1 MSGRGPR
8 KRLVTGSIVDPAG
21 TLNAFETDKLITDI
35 PTQYIQLDP
44 AVRAFTLNSVR
55 YLMTPT
61 NAVTY
66 ELILLKGAS
75 LDDVESLSNIV
86 WRSGA
91 AMASGT
97 PYKRCNNEDE
107 LPIDVLLDDPGKLYY
122 LQLWTGA
129 TGNTLGFVE
138 VEGIELLNR
147 R

>member
-61 NAVTY
+61 AAETY

-75 LDDVESLSNIV
+75 LDDIESLSNLV

-107 LPIDVLLDDPGKLYY
+107 LPKIVDLDDEGLFYY
-122 LQLWTGA
+122 MMMWTGA
-129 TGNTLGFVE
+129 PGNTPGFIRVR
-138 VEGIELLNR
+138 GRKLA
-147 R
+147 